1 MIFFQS
7 TSYFTFAVISEKKLL
22 VSTCFGDRCGDF
34 SDVGYV
40 IDREDTFGSLTTR
53 IIRIVFKETVGLGK
67 VVISYTPVRF
77 RIDMLHLDTCSL
89 DLCNR
94 QMNTKTNKDLFI
106 TYTKKAI

>member
-7 TSYFTFAVISEKKLL
+7 TSYFTLAVISEKKLL

-34 SDVGYV
+34 SHVGYV
-40 IDREDTFGSLTTR
+40 IDGEDTFGSLTTR
-53 IIRIVFKETVGLGK
+53 IIRIIFQETVGLGK

-94 QMNTKTNKDLFI
+94 QMNIKTNKDLFI

>member
-7 TSYFTFAVISEKKLL
+7 TSHFTLAVISEKKLL
-22 VSTCFGDRCGDF
+22 VSTRFGDRCGDF

-53 IIRIVFKETVGLGK
+53 IIRIIFQETVGLGK

-77 RIDMLHLDTCSL
+77 RIDMLHKCSL

>member
-1 MIFFQS
+1 MIFLKS
-7 TSYFTFAVISEKKLL
+7 TSYFTLAVISKPILL

-34 SDVGYV
+34 SHVGYV

-53 IIRIVFKETVGLGK
+53 IIRIVFKETIGLGK

-77 RIDMLHLDTCSL
+77 RIDMLHLDKSSL

-94 QMNTKTNKDLFI
+94 QMNIKTNKDLFI
-106 TYTKKAI
+106 T

>member
-1 MIFFQS
+1 MIFFKS
-7 TSYFTFAVISEKKLL
+7 TSYFTFAVISKKKLL

-34 SDVGYV
+34 SHVGYV
-40 IDREDTFGSLTTR
+40 IDGEDTFGSLTTR

-77 RIDMLHLDTCSL
+77 RIDMLHLDICSL

-94 QMNTKTNKDLFI
+94 QMNTKQIKI
-106 TYTKKAI
+106 YS